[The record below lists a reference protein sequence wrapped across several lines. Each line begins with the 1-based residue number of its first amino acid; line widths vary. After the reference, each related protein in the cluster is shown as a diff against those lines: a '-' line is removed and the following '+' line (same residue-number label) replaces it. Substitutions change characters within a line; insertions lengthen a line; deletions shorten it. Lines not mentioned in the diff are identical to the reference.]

1 MRSLENRYYEFGQF
15 RMDLQS
21 RVLLHSADIVPL
33 TPKAFDTLLAL
44 VERRGELVGR
54 KELIKAVW
62 PDSFVVEG
70 NLNSNIFMLRKALG
84 AEERDGETYIA
95 TVPRRGYRFAA
106 NVREV
111 SETKSSTNGA
121 ASRSLAVLP
130 FKLFGVGTSE
140 AWLGLGLANAL
151 ITQLSSIRS
160 LIVRPTSAVSG
171 YIGLEQNP
179 RTVGRELNVELILE
193 GSVQCAG
200 DRIRVTVQLVSVAS
214 GAPLWAE
221 KFDERLTDI
230 FAVEDYISERVANS
244 LTRRLM
250 DEEQKPALGRGVEN
264 REAYQLYLRGN
275 YFWNQR
281 TAEGLK
287 RAIACFNQAIELD
300 PQLAPAHVGL
310 AYSYALLGCVHGAL
324 TPREAMPR
332 AKSAALRALELDEQL
347 AEAHTA
353 LALTLTLYE
362 WDWEGAERAYLRA
375 MEINPT
381 HATARHWYGLL
392 LAWRGRLDEALVELR
407 CAQQLDPFSPIVG
420 ANVAWVLYA
429 ARRYD
434 EAIAE
439 CRKTIEMTPNFYRAH
454 VYLGWAYERIG
465 DFDAAISELRLAM
478 DLHGGGPEVT
488 AIGHVYAR
496 VGRIDEANQVIAELR
511 QREARGYISPYAFAL
526 IYAGLNDSDNAFA
539 WLERAFEDRTHWLA
553 FLQVEPRF
561 DSLREDPRFI
571 DLLHRVH
578 GKDTRSSPT
587 HTLTHQSDPVS
598 TP

>member
-1 MRSLENRYYEFGQF
+1 MTHPENRYYEFGQF

-84 AEERDGETYIA
+84 AGERDGESYIA

-111 SETKSSTNGA
+111 SEAKSSSNGA

-130 FKLFGVGTSE
+130 FKLFGVETSE

-151 ITQLSSIRS
+151 ITRLSSMRS

-171 YIGLEQNP
+171 YTGLEQNP
-179 RTVGRELNVELILE
+179 QTVGRELNVELILE
-193 GSVQCAG
+193 GAVQCAG
-200 DRIRVTVQLVSVAS
+200 ERIRVTVQLVSVAS

-230 FAVEDYISERVANS
+230 FAVEDFISERVANS

-250 DEEQKPALGRGVEN
+250 DEEQKPGLGRGVEN

-275 YFWNQR
+275 YYWNQR

-287 RAIACFNQAIELD
+287 RAISCFNQAIALD

-310 AYSYALLGCVHGAL
+310 ADSYALLGCVHGAL
-324 TPREAMPR
+324 PPREAMPR
-332 AKSAALRALELDEQL
+332 AKAAARTALELDEQL

-353 LALTLTLYE
+353 LALTLALYD
-362 WDWEGAERAYLRA
+362 WDWVGAERAYLRA
-375 MEINPT
+375 LEINPT
-381 HATARHWYGLL
+381 HATASHWYGLL
-392 LAWRGRLDEALVELR
+392 LAWMGRLDEALIELR

-420 ANVAWVLYA
+420 ANVAWALFA

-454 VYLGWAYERIG
+454 VYLGWAYEQIG
-465 DFDAAISELRLAM
+465 AFEAAISELRLAM
-478 DLHGGGPEVT
+478 ELHGVGPEVT
-488 AIGHVYAR
+488 GIGHVYAR
-496 VGRIDEANQVIAELR
+496 VGRIDEANRVIAELR
-511 QREARGYISPYAFAL
+511 QRASRGYISPYAFAL
-526 IYAGLNDSDNAFA
+526 IYAGLNDSDNTFA
-539 WLERAFEDRTHWLA
+539 WLERAYEDRTHWLV

-561 DSLREDPRFI
+561 DRLRDDPRFI

-578 GKDTRSSPT
+578 G
-587 HTLTHQSDPVS
+587 Q
-598 TP
+598 

>member
-1 MRSLENRYYEFGQF
+1 MSHPENRYYEFGQF

-21 RVLLHSADIVPL
+21 RVLLHSAGIVPL

-54 KELIKAVW
+54 QELIKAVW

-84 AEERDGETYIA
+84 AGERDGESYIA

-111 SETKSSTNGA
+111 SEAKSSVNGA

-130 FKLFGVGTSE
+130 FKLFGAGTGE

-151 ITQLSSIRS
+151 ITRLSSIRS
-160 LIVRPTSAVSG
+160 LIVRPTSAVSR
-171 YIGLEQNP
+171 YTGLEQNP
-179 RTVGRELNVELILE
+179 QTVGRELNVELILE

-200 DRIRVTVQLVSVAS
+200 ERIRVTVQLVSVAS

-221 KFDERLTDI
+221 KFDEQSTDV
-230 FAVEDYISERVANS
+230 FAVEDYITERVTNS
-244 LTRRLM
+244 LTRRLL
-250 DEEQKPALGRGVEN
+250 DEDQKHSLGRGVEH

-275 YFWNQR
+275 YYWNQR

-310 AYSYALLGCVHGAL
+310 ADSYALLGCVHGAL
-324 TPREAMPR
+324 PPREAMPL
-332 AKSAALRALELDEQL
+332 AKAAALTALELDEQL

-353 LALTLTLYE
+353 LALTLALYD
-362 WDWEGAERAYLRA
+362 WDWAGAERAYLRA
-375 MEINPT
+375 LEINPT

-392 LAWRGRLDEALVELR
+392 LAWMGRLDEALIELR
-407 CAQQLDPFSPIVG
+407 GAQQLDPFSPIIG
-420 ANVAWVLYA
+420 ANVAWALYA
-429 ARRYD
+429 AHRYD

-454 VYLGWAYERIG
+454 VYLGWAYEQIG
-465 DFDAAISELRLAM
+465 DLDAAIGELRLAM

-488 AIGHVYAR
+488 GIGHVYAR
-496 VGRIDEANQVIAELR
+496 VGRIDEANRVISELR
-511 QREARGYISPYAFAL
+511 QSATKGYISPYAFAL
-526 IYAGLNDSDNAFA
+526 IHAGLNDADNTFA

-561 DSLREDPRFI
+561 DNLREDPRFI
-571 DLLHRVH
+571 DLLRRVH
-578 GKDTRSSPT
+578 G
-587 HTLTHQSDPVS
+587 
-598 TP
+598 